1 MVWCVTDVVPYL
13 VAANTVNYG
22 RPYKLNCAEALAGG
36 LVICG
41 FREDAE
47 LVMSKFGYGE
57 EFLRLNA
64 VLLEAYSKCRDGAEV
79 IAVQDRYLE
88 EQQARS
94 SSEDEPEASESEED
108 EEESDGEAP
117 LVDALGTLLVA

>member
-1 MVWCVTDVVPYL
+1 MPYL

-79 IAVQDRYLE
+79 IAVQERYLAE
-88 EQQARS
+88 QARS
-94 SSEDEPEASESEED
+94 SSEDEPEASESEAE
-108 EEESDGEAP
+108 EEESEGEAP
-117 LVDALGTLLVA
+117 LVDALGNLLVT